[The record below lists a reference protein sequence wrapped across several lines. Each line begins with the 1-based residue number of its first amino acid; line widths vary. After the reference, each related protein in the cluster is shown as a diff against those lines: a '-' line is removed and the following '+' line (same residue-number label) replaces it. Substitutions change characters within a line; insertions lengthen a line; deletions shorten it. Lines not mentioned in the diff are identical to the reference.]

1 MLKHSEFIG
10 KQVTNNV
17 AEYEALIKALELVLR
32 YTKDEVTCVVDSELI
47 YKQLMGKYRVK
58 HPKMLELFLVV
69 QRMQDKFR
77 KVIME
82 IEKSGKDYAEKK
94 ALSWQSQE
102 LKYAVMSQ
110 EMASLPFDMG
120 AGAKEIASKSSEG
133 YKQYVKE
140 TAEMIRQE
148 NIAKAIYEKWRSSF
162 EALRSL
168 SSLEKATRNIIGE

>member
-1 MLKHSEFIG
+1 MDLDFE
-10 KQVTNNV
+10 
-17 AEYEALIKALELVLR
+17 
-32 YTKDEVTCVVDSELI
+32 
-47 YKQLMGKYRVK
+47 
-58 HPKMLELFLVV
+58 
-69 QRMQDKFR
+69 DKFR

-110 EMASLPFDMG
+110 EMASLQSDM
-120 AGAKEIASKSSEG
+120 AMNVKELAAKSSPG

-148 NIAKAIYEKWRSSF
+148 NIAKAIYEKWRASF